1 MGDDKGQCGLSVED
15 YGMKIKTEVTEDT
28 SQDKLKYGDIDAMM
42 YTLHSEP
49 LCTLI
54 ISVYK

>member
-1 MGDDKGQCGLSVED
+1 
-15 YGMKIKTEVTEDT
+15 MKIKTEVTEDT